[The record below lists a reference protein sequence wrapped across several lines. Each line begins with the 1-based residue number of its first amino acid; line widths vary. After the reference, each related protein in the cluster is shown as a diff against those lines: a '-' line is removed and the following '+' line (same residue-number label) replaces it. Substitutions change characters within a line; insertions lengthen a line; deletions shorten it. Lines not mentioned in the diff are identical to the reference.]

1 MSDGAAVAVT
11 PRRASGWIALL
22 VLFGMASTIEAFSVS
37 HVFRFLPLYLGTV
50 HVPPP
55 EVPAWTGY
63 LNAAFFLFGL
73 PLVPF
78 WGVWAERYGRVPII
92 ARSAF
97 VEAIVFAGLW
107 LAQNRWEAA
116 FALLLVGFQL
126 GNTGVMLTAL
136 RAVTPPGRVGLAI
149 SLFGVTPSLGFAIGP
164 TAGGWLVDHNV
175 LNLHTLFAVDAML
188 SLAAGVILL
197 AFAREGTRPPA
208 PPGKATRLAFDA
220 LRLALTGRVTLI
232 IFGVFGLAYFA
243 QQIANPFLPLLV
255 IRLNGGTAGVAG
267 QIGIVF
273 GASALLG
280 ALLSPLAGAASDRYG
295 FRPLLAGACVLAAAS
310 LAGLAAAPNLAWLTV
325 GAVALGA
332 ATATAI
338 SMVFALLATVVP
350 EERRATTLNLVL
362 LPLYF
367 SAIAGGLVGA
377 LLVRNGLNTV
387 LLTGAVISLFAALLT
402 TQLPSAGRGL
412 ASGSG
417 ASATRE

>member
-1 MSDGAAVAVT
+1 MSEGAATAASTRKV
-11 PRRASGWIALL
+11 SGWISLL
-22 VLFGMASTIEAFSVS
+22 VLFGMASTIEASTVS

-50 HVPPP
+50 HVPPA

-78 WGVWAERYGRVPII
+78 WGVWAERYGRIPII

-97 VEAIVFAGLW
+97 VEAVVFAGLW

-116 FALLLVGFQL
+116 FALLLVGLQL

-136 RAVTPPGRVGLAI
+136 RAVTPHRRVGFAI
-149 SLFGVTPSLGFAIGP
+149 SLFGVTPSLGFALGP
-164 TAGGWLVDHNV
+164 TIGGWLVDHSV
-175 LNLHTLFAVDAML
+175 LNLHTLFALDATL
-188 SLAAGVILL
+188 SLAAGIVLV
-197 AFAREGTRPPA
+197 AFAREGPRPPGPA
-208 PPGKATRLAFDA
+208 GPAARLAWNA
-220 LRLALTGRVTLI
+220 LRMALTGRLTLI
-232 IFGVFGLAYFA
+232 VFGVFGLAYFA

-255 IRLNGGTAGVAG
+255 IKLNGGTSGAAG

-280 ALLSPLAGAASDRYG
+280 ALLSPVAGAAGDRYG

-310 LAGLAAAPNLAWLTV
+310 LAGLAAAPNLVWVTV

-338 SMVFALLATVVP
+338 SMVFALLATAVP

-362 LPLYF
+362 LPIYF
-367 SAIAGGLVGA
+367 SSVAGGIVGA
-377 LLVRNGLNTV
+377 ILVRDGLNTV
-387 LLTGAVISLFAALLT
+387 LWTGAAISLVAALLT
-402 TQLPSAGRGL
+402 TRLPA
-412 ASGSG
+412 ASR
-417 ASATRE
+417 TVQ

>member
-1 MSDGAAVAVT
+1 MSEGAAAASST
-11 PRRASGWIALL
+11 RRASGWIALL
-22 VLFGMASTIEAFSVS
+22 VLFVMASTIEAFSVS

-63 LNAAFFLFGL
+63 LSAAFFLFGL

-97 VEAIVFAGLW
+97 VEAVVFAGLW
-107 LAQNRWEAA
+107 LAQKRWDAA

-136 RAVTPPGRVGLAI
+136 RAVTPRGRVGLAI

-175 LNLHTLFAVDAML
+175 LNFHTLFAVDAAL
-188 SLAAGVILL
+188 SLASGVILL
-197 AFAREGTRPPA
+197 VLAREGTRPPA
-208 PPGKATRLAFDA
+208 PPGKAIRLAFDA
-220 LRLALTGRVTLI
+220 LRVALTGRVTLI

-243 QQIANPFLPLLV
+243 QQIANPFLPLLA

-295 FRPLLAGACVLAAAS
+295 FRPLLGGACVLAAVS
-310 LAGLAAAPNLAWLTV
+310 LAGMSAAPNLAWLTV

-338 SMVFALLATVVP
+338 SMVFALLATAVP

-362 LPLYF
+362 LPIYF
-367 SAIAGGLVGA
+367 ASVAGGIVGG
-377 LLVRNGLNTV
+377 LLVHEGLNTV
-387 LLTGAVISLFAALLT
+387 LWTGAAISLIAALLT
-402 TQLPSAGRGL
+402 TRLPAAGRP
-412 ASGSG
+412 A
-417 ASATRE
+417 

>member
-1 MSDGAAVAVT
+1 MSAGAAPTTSTRT
-11 PRRASGWIALL
+11 PSTWITLL
-22 VLFGMASTIEAFSVS
+22 VLFGIASTVEAFTVS
-37 HVFRFLPLYLGTV
+37 HVFRFMPLYLGTV
-50 HVPPP
+50 HVPPA

-78 WGVWAERYGRVPII
+78 WGVWAERYGRIPII

-97 VEAIVFAGLW
+97 VEMVVFGVLW
-107 LAQNRWEAA
+107 LAQNRWQAA
-116 FALLLVGFQL
+116 FGLLLVGFQL

-136 RAVTPPGRVGLAI
+136 RAVTPQGRVGLAI
-149 SLFGVTPSLGFAIGP
+149 SLFGVTPSLGFALGP
-164 TAGGWLVDHNV
+164 TAGGWLVDSGV
-175 LNLHTLFAVDAML
+175 LNLHPLFALEDVM
-188 SLAAGVILL
+188 SLAAGVMLL
-197 AFAREGTRPPA
+197 ALAREGPRPPA
-208 PPGKATRLAFDA
+208 RAGSAARLAFGA
-220 LRLALTGRVTLI
+220 LRMALTARVTLI

-255 IRLNGGTAGVAG
+255 VRLHGGTSGVAG

-295 FRPLLAGACVLAAAS
+295 FRPLLGGACVLAAAS

-338 SMVFALLATVVP
+338 SMVFALLATAVP

-367 SAIAGGLVGA
+367 SSIAGGLLGA

-387 LLTGAVISLFAALLT
+387 LLTGAAISQVAALLT
-402 TQLPSAGRGL
+402 TRVPSAGRYALG
-412 ASGSG
+412 
-417 ASATRE
+417 

>member
-1 MSDGAAVAVT
+1 MSAGAAVST
-11 PRRASGWIALL
+11 RKASGWIALL
-22 VLFGMASTIEAFSVS
+22 ILFGITSTVEAFSVS

-78 WGVWAERYGRVPII
+78 WGVWAERYGRIPII

-97 VEAIVFAGLW
+97 VEMVVFGVLW
-107 LAQNRWEAA
+107 LAQNRWQAA
-116 FALLLVGFQL
+116 FGLLLVGFQL

-136 RAVTPPGRVGLAI
+136 RAVTPHGRVGFAI
-149 SLFGVTPSLGFAIGP
+149 SIFGVTPSLGFALGP
-164 TAGGWLVDHNV
+164 TVGGWLVDHGL
-175 LNLHTLFAVDAML
+175 LNLHTLFALDAVL
-188 SLAAGVILL
+188 SLATGVMLL
-197 AFAREGTRPPA
+197 AFAREGTRPPG
-208 PPGKATRLAFDA
+208 PTGSATRLALGA

-232 IFGVFGLAYFA
+232 VFGVFGLAYFA

-255 IRLNGGTAGVAG
+255 IRLVGGTSGAAG

-280 ALLSPLAGAASDRYG
+280 ALLSPLAGAAGDRYG
-295 FRPLLAGACVLAAAS
+295 FRPLLAGACLLAAAS
-310 LAGLAAAPNLAWLTV
+310 LTELALAPNLVWLTA

-332 ATATAI
+332 ASATAI
-338 SMVFALLATVVP
+338 SMVFAVLATAVP

-362 LPLYF
+362 LPIYF
-367 SAIAGGLVGA
+367 SSIAGAIVGA
-377 LLVRNGLNTV
+377 FLVRDGLNTV
-387 LLTGAVISLFAALLT
+387 LWTAAAVSVVAALLT
-402 TQLPSAGRGL
+402 TRLPSADR
-412 ASGSG
+412 ASP
-417 ASATRE
+417 T